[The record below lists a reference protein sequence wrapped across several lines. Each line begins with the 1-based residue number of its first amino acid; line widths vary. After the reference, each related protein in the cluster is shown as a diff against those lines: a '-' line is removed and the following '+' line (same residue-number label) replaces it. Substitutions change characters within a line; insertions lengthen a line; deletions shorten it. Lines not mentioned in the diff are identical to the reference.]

1 MGELLVR
8 GHAEARLQPTH
19 AVFDITAVGR
29 DPSSQ
34 DAALAR
40 AAEVC
45 AVVDAAVERGRQGTD
60 PLIQVAETSSIRT
73 AENWEHGPQ
82 GQRRRVG
89 WTAERGTRVECAPDA
104 DGLTAL
110 VSALAH
116 DGIRLSGPRWHVGP
130 DAAGWDALRTAAV
143 IDAGRRA
150 EAYAT
155 GIDGRVGAVRWI
167 AEPGLRRDPNAV
179 AGGYE
184 PMATRTAAFG
194 MERGAEP
201 GEPLAVRI
209 AVEPVAV
216 DATVEVAFDLA

>member
-8 GHAEARLQPTH
+8 GRAEARLRPTQ
-19 AVFDITAVGR
+19 AVLEIGAMGR

-34 DAALAR
+34 AAALAR

-45 AVVDAAVERGRQGTD
+45 AVVDAAVERGRQGPD
-60 PLIQVAETSSIRT
+60 ALIRSAETSSIRT
-73 AENWEHGPQ
+73 AEEWEHGQQ

-104 DGLTAL
+104 AGLTTL

-116 DGIRLSGPRWHVGP
+116 DGIRLSGPRWNVAA
-130 DAAGWDALRTAAV
+130 DAPGWDALRTAAV
-143 IDAGRRA
+143 VDARRRA
-150 EAYAT
+150 DAYAARVE
-155 GIDGRVGAVRWI
+155 GHVGAVRWI
-167 AEPGLRRDPNAV
+167 AEPGLRRDPDAV
-179 AGGYE
+179 TADFREARAAGFALGDQ
-184 PMATRTAAFG
+184 
-194 MERGAEP
+194 EP

-216 DATVEVAFDLA
+216 DVTVEVAFDLT